1 MWLLKIF
8 VKLLTTTNCFQ
19 IFFTN
24 GWVVYGFKN
33 SNNIFYSVYNW
44 YGIFIFSLV
53 FLISNWNLGYFF
65 RRIPS
70 CSTSLPILS
79 LWISITNA
87 LVIWLYPFRYKLA
100 LRLSSAAA
108 EWEKLKIFFVCV
120 LRLELSQ
127 KLFQPKMHW

>member
-1 MWLLKIF
+1 MLLIKYLIAAGMAAYLICRNNNEILIDMGEKGLFLIF
-8 VKLLTTTNCFQ
+8 LRSINKLC
-19 IFFTN
+19 
-24 GWVVYGFKN
+24 GFKN

-87 LVIWLYPFRYKLA
+87 LVI
-100 LRLSSAAA
+100 
-108 EWEKLKIFFVCV
+108 
-120 LRLELSQ
+120 
-127 KLFQPKMHW
+127 